1 MRALPHGVPFGP
13 FILETRLA
21 TGGSAEVFLAHAI
34 DPAIVPVKQAIKRLL
49 PKLKDDPAARAMLA
63 QEAAMHRRFAH
74 PNVVRCFGA
83 GEVDGEPY
91 LAMELVDGVDLHRLL
106 RLARARQ
113 HRFPPTVAAHIAIEV
128 LAALAEVHGKVG
140 DDGKRLGIVHRD
152 VTPSNVY
159 LSATGD
165 VKLGDFGIAESGG
178 GLANVRGVIV
188 KGPLR
193 GKHGYVAPEQIGHDA
208 ASVDARA
215 DLFSLAVVLLEMLT
229 AGPVFAG
236 SGDLSVLLAI
246 RDVRTDALERV
257 EGQLPAPLLA
267 VIRKA
272 IARDPDDRYDDAR
285 AFAAALAPFAAE
297 DRSASRAQIA
307 QMILWARQT
316 STELRAVGAHPEQ
329 VDPRNMSARSI
340 ARSMGEDPVPTS
352 QVDTIE
358 IPSSDSRVKL
368 VDGRVFGPISYA
380 KVLELAATGNLPDD
394 AEVDFMGRGFRRVRD
409 VPELARHVE
418 PRSVTTLRIS
428 TPDAPDWSGPIR
440 IPLAEGVIAAGTSG
454 ASIEE
459 STDPGLPAAFA
470 YVAGRS
476 GSGVLI
482 AEATFEGQPPRR
494 KELYF
499 QGGKLYFVPSS
510 DPSELLGEYLV
521 GRGLLTRTDLDFTL
535 AVLPRFQGRL
545 GEALTGLGLVE
556 PIAMFRVLNEQGRDK
571 VVDLFTWTGGTLTF
585 YDGARPSRADF
596 PLDLPVG
603 PLIEAGVSAI
613 TDDRAITTKI
623 RPLLDRRM
631 VVREVSPSL
640 RQAGWST
647 RIVRLL
653 SYVQTPNVLRA
664 VLRSLSLSG
673 LTPHDAA
680 RTVEAARLA
689 GLVGWA

>member
-1 MRALPHGVPFGP
+1 MPFGP

-34 DPAIVPVKQAIKRLL
+34 DPVTVPAKQAIKRLL
-49 PKLKDDPAARAMLA
+49 PKLRDDPAARAMLA

-74 PNVVRCFGA
+74 PNVVRCFGT

-91 LAMELVDGVDLHRLL
+91 VAMELVDGVDLQRLL

-113 HRFPPTVAAHIAIEV
+113 HRFPPNVAAHIAIEV

-140 DDGKRLGIVHRD
+140 DDGKSLGIVHRD

-178 GLANVRGVIV
+178 GLANVRGVLV

-257 EGQLPAPLLA
+257 EDKLPAALVA
-267 VIRKA
+267 VLRKA
-272 IARDPDDRYDDAR
+272 IAREPDDRYDDAR
-285 AFAAALAPFAAE
+285 SFADALGPFRSN
-297 DRSASRAQIA
+297 DRGDARGQIA
-307 QMILWARQT
+307 QMIQWARQT

-329 VDPRNMSARSI
+329 IDPRNLSARSI
-340 ARSMGEDPVPTS
+340 VRSMGEAPEPYS
-352 QVDTIE
+352 EPDTVE

-394 AEVDFMGRGFRRVRD
+394 AEVDFMGRGFKKVRD

-428 TPDAPDWSGPIR
+428 NPDAPDWAGPIR
-440 IPLAEGVIAAGTSG
+440 IARDPSQPE
-454 ASIEE
+454 ASPSEE
-459 STDPGLPAAFA
+459 NTDPGLPAALA
-470 YVAGRS
+470 HVAARRGD
-476 GSGVLI
+476 GVLI

-545 GEALTGLGLVE
+545 GEALTSLGLVE
-556 PIAMFRVLNEQGRDK
+556 PVAMFRVLNEQGRDK
-571 VVDLFTWTGGTLTF
+571 VVDLFTWTGGSLTF

-613 TDDRAITTKI
+613 TDDRAITAKI
-623 RPLLDRRM
+623 RPLLDHRL
-631 VVREVSPSL
+631 VVRDVPPSL
-640 RQAGWST
+640 KQAGWST
-647 RIVRLL
+647 RVVRLL
-653 SYVQTPNVLRA
+653 SYVQTPNGLRA
-664 VLRSLSLSG
+664 VLRSLALSG